1 MNENVNLAL
10 QLLLVGM
17 GSVFIILGIVVLVGR
32 SLIAVVNK
40 YSPAVAKPAFKRRPS
55 APIASATRS
64 ATLDAKNLAVLTAV
78 VDHVTQQR
86 GVLKSVEKISSR

>member
-32 SLIAVVNK
+32 SLISLVNRFSPVVE
-40 YSPAVAKPAFKRRPS
+40 KPIAKRRT
-55 APIASATRS
+55 ASA
-64 ATLDAKNLAVLTAV
+64 LDSKKVAVLTAV
-78 VDHVTQQR
+78 VDVITQQR
-86 GVLKSVEKISSR
+86 GVIKSVEKISHR

>member
-40 YSPAVAKPAFKRRPS
+40 YSPTVAKPAFKRRN
-55 APIASATRS
+55 AALIARPRS
-64 ATLDAKNLAVLTAV
+64 SSLDAKNLAVLTAV